1 MNKLHLFFVLF
12 LFFNLNINIYLS
24 HSTNIFDEKV
34 HLVYYVKGAKIY
46 NLSDNRIEPIN
57 KYSEYVAINVDIY
70 GNRVTVKFSPVPLE
84 VYREF
89 VIYDLKNTI
98 KIKPNESVS
107 EALEKINKTINE
119 FENNIT
125 FVNTEYN
132 KYLNNFTISIDSFT
146 MNFTVSD
153 TGYTVEEPEMGL
165 FPFYVPYVITSETV
179 DKYRPVYFGCP
190 INERDVGIYWYT
202 VPDSILKYI
211 NEKNLYDRN
220 TIPLIDITI
229 NCKKSIILNKTI
241 YTIIRM
247 KGNYLF
253 SANELYIKYGDR
265 VFRFFDVRPSNDTIV
280 YLANLPVNYLRGEN
294 LGRVVVAVAA
304 VVVGVAA
311 YVVWRRWRG

>member
-1 MNKLHLFFVLF
+1 
-12 LFFNLNINIYLS
+12 
-24 HSTNIFDEKV
+24 
-34 HLVYYVKGAKIY
+34 
-46 NLSDNRIEPIN
+46 
-57 KYSEYVAINVDIY
+57 
-70 GNRVTVKFSPVPLE
+70 
-84 VYREF
+84 
-89 VIYDLKNTI
+89 
-98 KIKPNESVS
+98 
-107 EALEKINKTINE
+107 
-119 FENNIT
+119 
-125 FVNTEYN
+125 
-132 KYLNNFTISIDSFT
+132 
-146 MNFTVSD
+146 
-153 TGYTVEEPEMGL
+153 
-165 FPFYVPYVITSETV
+165 
-179 DKYRPVYFGCP
+179 
-190 INERDVGIYWYT
+190 
-202 VPDSILKYI
+202 
-211 NEKNLYDRN
+211 EKNLYDRN